1 MSREKHLSLNN
12 HEKSTGK
19 KTVAKTGDS
28 RNLKHLYPLLN
39 ICLISFQ
46 LGQNCCK
53 NLCMERN
60 TKKKKKKRQ
69 IHPRFVKTGYMEGR
83 LFSFYETYRDTY
95 RAMKHG

>member
-53 NLCMERN
+53 NLCMERY
-60 TKKKKKKRQ
+60 KKKRKRKDKYIQ
-69 IHPRFVKTGYMEGR
+69 GLSK
-83 LFSFYETYRDTY
+83 RDTWKDDY
-95 RAMKHG
+95 FHSMKHIGIPIGL